1 MVTLKKAFKK
11 YGVDNVKDLL
21 LYPYMKY
28 KKENSEN
35 LYYIFCLMAL
45 YLSVD
50 SKILHDYSNFVEELE
65 KDLMESLIKFQEQ
78 KGNKFS
84 KEQLIFLN
92 NKNLNYIKGVL

>member
-45 YLSVD
+45 YLT
-50 SKILHDYSNFVEELE
+50 
-65 KDLMESLIKFQEQ
+65 
-78 KGNKFS
+78 
-84 KEQLIFLN
+84 
-92 NKNLNYIKGVL
+92 